1 MLRKSM
7 GFCRS
12 LMKTHPNSRST
23 PHALPRV
30 VILARQCPGTLIE
43 RNFEVG
49 ASLHVKFS
57 VNASRPLLALCG
69 SDLAENHLASSQGKL
84 GKGESGKGTQS
95 VTGRG
100 LHGEQRVSCVPEDG
114 SLPAGGQGQG
124 GARIYAGN
132 LSAIQFSSG
141 AELDGTWAPLV
152 GNSPA
157 ADTSGEFVAAIGTFN
172 RTAVYSIA
180 LFFASDE
187 QLSRSETEGT
197 GTKSEHTPSCI
208 S

>member
-1 MLRKSM
+1 MLQKSM
-7 GFCRS
+7 ASWCS
-12 LMKTHPNSRST
+12 LMSTHANSHSA
-23 PHALPRV
+23 PHALPCV

-69 SDLAENHLASSQGKL
+69 PNSAENHLASSQGRL
-84 GKGESGKGTQS
+84 GKGASGKGAQYA
-95 VTGRG
+95 TGRG
-100 LHGEQRVSCVPEDG
+100 LHGEQRVSCVPGDG
-114 SLPAGGQGQG
+114 SLPVGGQRQG

-141 AELDGTWAPLV
+141 AELDGTWTPLV
-152 GNSPA
+152 GGSSA
-157 ADTSGEFVAAIGTFN
+157 ADTPGDFVATIGTFN

-187 QLSRSETEGT
+187 QLSRSEKGGT
-197 GTKSEHTPSCI
+197 GTKSEHTPI
-208 S
+208 